1 MPASISLSDRP
12 ETSKD
17 AAAAIIREVQ
27 LLDDTIDYLI
37 GWRAHRRSQLKG
49 VLAELGQKSTNA
61 LVPGVTLKLVPYET
75 LVCECHGDDPAAC
88 PAAAAGN
95 AIAIRSVPNG
105 EGISL
110 EFADDY
116 VRRRPLPLEP
126 APQELPRIATPPRS
140 QSSTTTPARV
150 AA

>member
-1 MPASISLSDRP
+1 VPEPISLADGP
-12 ETSKD
+12 ATSKD
-17 AAAAIIREVQ
+17 AAAAIICEVQ

-49 VLAELGQKSTNA
+49 VLAALGQKSTSK
-61 LVPGVTLKLVPYET
+61 LVRGVTLKLVPYET

-110 EFADDY
+110 EFDDDY
-116 VRRRPLPLEP
+116 IRRRPLPLDP
-126 APQELPRIATPPRS
+126 APQELPRTAAPPRS
-140 QSSTTTPARV
+140 LAPTTTPAT
-150 AA
+150 AAA